1 MYSIIEYQCVN
12 DSTYEFLSLILKI
25 VEKFLLNLE
34 IILIDEKN
42 IYFSKIENPSMQVL
56 NLIVKRLQDERDSSL
71 YNLNKLWGRQIDICK
86 EICTNLI
93 KNR

>member
-1 MYSIIEYQCVN
+1 M
-12 DSTYEFLSLILKI
+12 
-25 VEKFLLNLE
+25 
-34 IILIDEKN
+34 
-42 IYFSKIENPSMQVL
+42 IENPSMRVL

-71 YNLNKLWGRQIDICK
+71 YNLNKLWGRQIDICQ

>member
-1 MYSIIEYQCVN
+1 M
-12 DSTYEFLSLILKI
+12 
-25 VEKFLLNLE
+25 
-34 IILIDEKN
+34 
-42 IYFSKIENPSMQVL
+42 IENPSMQVL

-71 YNLNKLWGRQIDICK
+71 YNLNKLWGRQIDCQ